1 MKRFGMQKS
10 IEICCNAFG
19 CANAKASSS
28 ATRGIELYPASK
40 TDPSTP
46 RTEVCFTL
54 LQLSAFIN
62 SYLRLAINRPTTSLS
77 PCARCLKKLVVS
89 TVIAGTSLSA

>member
-1 MKRFGMQKS
+1 MKRFGMQTS
-10 IEICCNAFG
+10 IESCCNPFG

-28 ATRGIELYPASK
+28 AMRGTELYPASK

-54 LQLSAFIN
+54 LQLGAFDQ
-62 SYLRLAINRPTTSLS
+62 
-77 PCARCLKKLVVS
+77 
-89 TVIAGTSLSA
+89 